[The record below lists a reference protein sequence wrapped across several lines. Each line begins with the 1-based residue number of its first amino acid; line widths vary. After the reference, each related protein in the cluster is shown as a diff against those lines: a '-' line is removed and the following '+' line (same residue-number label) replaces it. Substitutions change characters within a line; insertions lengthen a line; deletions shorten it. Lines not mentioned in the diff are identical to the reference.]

1 MGLLGGFSSTSTGR
15 RKPIYGCIMAGSKIE
30 TPSDEEASK
39 LAMEGLGL
47 FSNLGFGSVV

>member
-1 MGLLGGFSSTSTGR
+1 MDSVQQVQEEESPYMVALWQDP
-15 RKPIYGCIMAGSKIE
+15 K